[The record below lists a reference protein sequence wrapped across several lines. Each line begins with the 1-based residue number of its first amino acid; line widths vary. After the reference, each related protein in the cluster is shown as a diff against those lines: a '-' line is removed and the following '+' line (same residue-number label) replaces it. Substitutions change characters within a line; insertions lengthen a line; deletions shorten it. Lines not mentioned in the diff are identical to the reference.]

1 VDSSAGV
8 GGIEGGGIIGVG
20 LQVVEELLDD
30 FEGGFDA
37 GVEEGDGDFGA
48 EEVDVGLRGDLA
60 GQCFDRRVGGA
71 GISSVADDSGHF
83 G

>member
-20 LQVVEELLDD
+20 LQVVEELLDG

-48 EEVDVGLRGDLA
+48 EEVDVGLR
-60 GQCFDRRVGGA
+60 
-71 GISSVADDSGHF
+71 
-83 G
+83 